1 MTYRQTKRAEAA
13 RRAKHGVA
21 TRRRN
26 IAAGPEPDYPAD
38 LPNLR
43 RTVIV
48 IDRDHGLR
56 VTRLDLW
63 RTSRVDSYLVH
74 VDGMPWRRMGWSKL
88 LEKLRLAHVRVA
100 SPRCN

>member
-26 IAAGPEPDYPAD
+26 IAAGPAPDYPAD

-56 VTRLDLW
+56 VTQNAAA
-63 RTSRVDSYLVH
+63 
-74 VDGMPWRRMGWSKL
+74 G
-88 LEKLRLAHVRVA
+88 
-100 SPRCN
+100 PRQFLPGVGD